1 MQKHFIITLLFI
13 IFISGCVKNNRID
26 FTTSET
32 FFSSLNEKKII
43 KKENLNKTLLKSD
56 PKNNKIEDKNKLM
69 VKKSLL
75 SNLQSHKKILKQKFD
90 HSEYEILK
98 VFNEPSLQIKHGK
111 IKNLQFHL
119 KSCHLD
125 LFFLYEEK
133 TYKLKHFDIR
143 PPSML
148 SSLNE
153 KDCVKELDN
162 NFNLTPGPK

>member
-1 MQKHFIITLLFI
+1 MKKKFIVTLLFI

-32 FFSSLNEKKII
+32 FFSSLNEKRII
-43 KKENLNKTLLKSD
+43 KKENPNKTLVKSN
-56 PKNNKIEDKNKLM
+56 PKNNKVEDKNKLM

-75 SNLQSHKKILKQKFD
+75 LNLLSYKKLLKQKFD

-98 VFNEPSLQIKHGK
+98 IFNGPSLKIKHGK
-111 IKNLQFHL
+111 VKNLQFHL

-133 TYKLKHFDIR
+133 TYKFKHFDIR
-143 PPSML
+143 PPSLL

-153 KDCVKELDN
+153 KDCVKELNN
-162 NFNLTPGPK
+162 NFILAPGPK